1 MEFKKAM
8 EIMRLICR
16 CVDIDCDEC
25 PLFLD
30 GKCSVRPW
38 ADSDVVRVEG
48 ILEKWEKTHP
58 EPQYPTWGDWLA
70 EMGVINWEDNGDGDG
85 VYSVMVPTFKMC
97 NQIPADIAEKLG
109 LKPKEAAN
117 NAGH

>member
-16 CVDIDCDEC
+16 CVDVDCDEC
-25 PLFLD
+25 PLSLD

-58 EPQYPTWGDWLA
+58 EPVYPTWWEWLA
-70 EMGVINWEDNGDGDG
+70 DKGIVPAEVKA
-85 VYSVMVPTFKMC
+85 SVAFELCETGLVNP
-97 NQIPADIAEKLG
+97 IPADIAEKLG
-109 LKPKEAAN
+109 IQPKEAR
-117 NAGH
+117 

>member
-16 CVDIDCDEC
+16 CVDVDCDEC
-25 PLFLD
+25 PLSLD

-38 ADSDVVRVEG
+38 VDSDVVRVEG
-48 ILEKWEKTHP
+48 ILEKWAKTHP
-58 EPQYPTWGDWLA
+58 EPQYPTWWEWLA
-70 EMGVINWEDNGDGDG
+70 DKGIVPAEVNP
-85 VYSVMVPTFKMC
+85 SVAYELNKKTKLVNP
-97 NQIPADIAEKLG
+97 IPADIVEKLG